1 MSSEEKESN
10 IEFNPGSN
18 KIQFQNTALESKQ
31 EETIENIRLNDR
43 ENEKVII
50 EEFIQNLKEKQ
61 K

>member
-10 IEFNPGSN
+10 VNFNPGSN

-31 EETIENIRLNDR
+31 EETIQNIQLNDK
-43 ENEKVII
+43 ENEEVII
-50 EEFIQNLKEKQ
+50 QEFIQNLKEKQ

>member
-10 IEFNPGSN
+10 INFNPNSN

-31 EETIENIRLNDR
+31 EEIIENIHLNDK
-43 ENEKVII
+43 ENEEVII
-50 EEFIQNLKEKQ
+50 GEFIQNLKEKQ